1 MNFNIQI
8 LKNVIFDLPS
18 VLLRDQGLDDFISSI
33 DEIVEHTM
41 IALAV
46 PLERLLM
53 YVVLECAHQLNILE
67 DLMIM
72 IQVFLDPLH
81 VLQHLGVVVEGQ

>member
-8 LKNVIFDLPS
+8 LKHVIFDLPS
-18 VLLRDQGLDDFISSI
+18 VLPRDHGLDDFISSI
-33 DEIVEHTM
+33 DELVEHPM

-46 PLERLLM
+46 PLEDLLM

-67 DLMIM
+67 DFMIM
-72 IQVFLDPLH
+72 IEVFLDPLH